1 MTSNLGATCPE
12 TRMDTP
18 ESPIL
23 GAVLSDP
30 ARVLKQT
37 KEMFGT
43 NHADDGGKAQNLIS
57 T

>member
-18 ESPIL
+18 ENRIL
-23 GAVLSDP
+23 EAVISDP

-37 KEMFGT
+37 KETFGT
-43 NHADDGGKAQNLIS
+43 NQADGGKAQNLIS